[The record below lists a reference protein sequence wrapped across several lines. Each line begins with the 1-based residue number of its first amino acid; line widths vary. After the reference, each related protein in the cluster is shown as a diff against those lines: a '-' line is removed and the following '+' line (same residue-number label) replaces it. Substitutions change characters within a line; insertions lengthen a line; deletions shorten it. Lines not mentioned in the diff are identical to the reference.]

1 MAVKGPSC
9 DLITPVLMVD
19 SIRLTGKYSLG
30 YRVCAAFC
38 AWQFARRCWSKPRRW
53 HDV

>member
-9 DLITPVLMVD
+9 DLITPVLTVE

-30 YRVCAAFC
+30 YRVCAALYC
-38 AWQFARRCWSKPRRW
+38 SLRAGADRSRAGDTMR
-53 HDV
+53 V